1 MSQVSADAVTQIR
14 ATRGWTRLG
23 LRDLWEYRELLYFL
37 AWREIKSRYRQ
48 MALGPLWLVLV
59 PLANMLVFTFV
70 MRVANIDTKG
80 VPRPLFVLAGIL
92 PWQFFA
98 EATRKSST
106 SLVNNL
112 PVITKVYFPRLLVPL
127 STVVVGT
134 VDFVVA
140 FLLMIVLML
149 AYGVAPTVGILSLPA
164 FLALAVATALA
175 VGLWLAAIAVKF
187 RDVGYGITYLLLL
200 WMFLSPVFY
209 PSSLVGGR
217 FYVLYRLNPLV
228 HVIEGFRWGLF
239 GVGHAPGSLAAIST
253 GLVLFLLITGA
264 WVFRRTERTIVDFV

>member
-1 MSQVSADAVTQIR
+1 LSQVSADAVTQIR